1 VLMYEAVFMTT
12 VTLCYTIARVYL
24 LAEIFLAFEALP
36 VEQYADVDWAALLPH
51 IWYHQSQ

>member
-1 VLMYEAVFMTT
+1 MYEAVFMTT

-24 LAEIFLAFEALP
+24 LAEIFLAFGALP